1 VFTILDVVGNID
13 PAVLVVFIRVD
24 LAWDM
29 ARMVY
34 MYVKNAIES
43 PLSDTLTLFSM

>member
-1 VFTILDVVGNID
+1 MFTILDIVGNID

-34 MYVKNAIES
+34 MYATNAMEV
-43 PLSDTLTLFSM
+43 PLSGTSLFSM

>member
-1 VFTILDVVGNID
+1 MFTILDVVGNID
-13 PAVLVVFIRVD
+13 PAVLVVFIGVD

-34 MYVKNAIES
+34 MYATNN
-43 PLSDTLTLFSM
+43 DGMNQM